1 MMKQMI
7 RCVLTE
13 GVVESPS
20 LKKQSPWR
28 TDTLP
33 LMFLV
38 PMFHVFVQNTDWI
51 FSALHVLGRQWYS
64 CAERTVAVLHYLDVA
79 ATFFH

>member
-38 PMFHVFVQNTDWI
+38 PI
-51 FSALHVLGRQWYS
+51 FMSSVGMLTEYSVLFTSWKDNGTSVRSAL
-64 CAERTVAVLHYLDVA
+64 
-79 ATFFH
+79 